1 MAIYN
6 AIILFQADN
15 LTHSKDVKRYTKRLR
30 KFLARQIVRFGSAK
44 QKQKSWENTMTD
56 NKDKPLDKQTK
67 REILEQICT
76 QKGWDIKSDLATSLN
91 RSSKLVLIEW
101 HKDLI

>member
-1 MAIYN
+1 M
-6 AIILFQADN
+6 
-15 LTHSKDVKRYTKRLR
+15 
-30 KFLARQIVRFGSAK
+30 G
-44 QKQKSWENTMTD
+44 NTMTD
-56 NKDKPLDKQTK
+56 NKNKPLEKQTK
-67 REILEQICT
+67 REILEQICN